1 LQRKNQNIDMD
12 EFKKLHEELMMS
24 VIQFFYEH
32 GITDV
37 KNVVFTADELCDSI
51 AYNKWMGG
59 TDSSL
64 SFEYYDFKQQK
75 YKKIEL
81 L

>member
-1 LQRKNQNIDMD
+1 MD
-12 EFKKLHEELMMS
+12 EFKKLQEELMLS
-24 VIQFFYEH
+24 VIQFFHEH

-37 KNVVFTADELCDSI
+37 QNLVFTADELRDSI
-51 AYNKWMGG
+51 VYNKWMGG

-64 SFEYYDFKQQK
+64 SFDYYDFKNQN

>member
-1 LQRKNQNIDMD
+1 MD
-12 EFKKLHEELMMS
+12 EIKKLHEELMLS
-24 VIQFFYEH
+24 VIRFFHEH

-37 KNVVFTADELCDSI
+37 QNLVFTADELRDSI

-64 SFEYYDFKQQK
+64 SFEYYDFKEQK
-75 YKKIEL
+75 YKKAEL

>member
-1 LQRKNQNIDMD
+1 MD
-12 EFKKLHEELMMS
+12 EIKKLHEELMLS

-37 KNVVFTADELCDSI
+37 QNLVFTADELRDSI

-64 SFEYYDFKQQK
+64 SFEYYDFKEQK
-75 YKKIEL
+75 YKKVEL

>member
-1 LQRKNQNIDMD
+1 MD
-12 EFKKLHEELMMS
+12 EIKKLHEELMLS
-24 VIQFFYEH
+24 VIQFFHEH

-37 KNVVFTADELCDSI
+37 QNLVFTADELRDSI

-64 SFEYYDFKQQK
+64 SFEYYDFKEQK
-75 YKKIEL
+75 YKKVEL

>member
-1 LQRKNQNIDMD
+1 MD
-12 EFKKLHEELMMS
+12 EIKKLHEELMLS
-24 VIQFFYEH
+24 VIQFFHEH

-37 KNVVFTADELCDSI
+37 QNLVFTADELRDSI

-64 SFEYYDFKQQK
+64 SFEYYDFKEQK
-75 YKKIEL
+75 YKKAEL

>member
-1 LQRKNQNIDMD
+1 MQQKNQNVDMD
-12 EFKKLHEELMMS
+12 EIKKLHEELMLS
-24 VIQFFYEH
+24 VIQFFHEH

-37 KNVVFTADELCDSI
+37 QNLVFTADELRDSI

-64 SFEYYDFKQQK
+64 SFEYYDFKEQK
-75 YKKIEL
+75 YKKVEL

>member
-1 LQRKNQNIDMD
+1 MD
-12 EFKKLHEELMMS
+12 EIKKLHEELMLS
-24 VIQFFYEH
+24 VIQFYHEH

-37 KNVVFTADELCDSI
+37 QNLVFTADELRDSI

-64 SFEYYDFKQQK
+64 SFEYYDFKEQK
-75 YKKIEL
+75 YKKAEL

>member
-1 LQRKNQNIDMD
+1 MD
-12 EFKKLHEELMMS
+12 EFKKLQEELMLS
-24 VIQFFYEH
+24 VIQFFHEH

-37 KNVVFTADELCDSI
+37 QNLVFTADELRDSI
-51 AYNKWMGG
+51 VYNKWMGG
-59 TDSSL
+59 TDCSL
-64 SFEYYDFKQQK
+64 SFDYYDFKNQN